1 MGRSENLF
9 HPPVGLPPTETKQD
23 FNPSEPPLNATAGD
37 IASREV
43 QQLAFADG
51 RERSSR
57 RSEGASTGRDPGTTS
72 GRLPVAPVEV
82 PSKQAGLPD
91 LIIVN
96 GEGNRPEYRTV
107 TPRDGS
113 SPELR
118 AVATVRDLGA
128 NVVFDDNKQISK
140 ISYPAENKTREFGRD
155 ENGEINKLV
164 TTTPRGQFSYVKED
178 GRWLYLAP
186 DHKKYVAPDFS
197 LDDNGEFSKSTA
209 DGVVLTQRPDG
220 RLFNEE
226 RTALGARI
234 QRDVDGNPVTV
245 KRPDNTSITAT
256 YECGRLAKLVDSQD
270 GASITWTP
278 DGKGNWRSDDVPP
291 QTVQNMRLEHN
302 GNLSYTSDKS
312 KYTIRGNGAE
322 IEENATRSRYTFDDQ
337 GRISSIKY
345 PGGKAALS
353 FGYLGSDDKPS
364 FIQVDDLQKHE
375 SKRFIHQPD
384 KGGWTGLDRNNN
396 LLGTWKGAV
405 KLSDDGSYAIKPAV
419 GNSTTYLP
427 DGTTR
432 TEQAKATLKPVDTPE
447 TEKPE
452 TRRPEVRRP
461 EVRRPEVRRPE
472 VGRPEVR
479 SPETDKPET
488 RKPETRKPETERPPA
503 TPDVQNE
510 NEITDHSFQLKGYM
524 LPSPDQLGAGSCLY
538 MSATGIAEYLINKS
552 KGIVN
557 PQVGGATD
565 LSEQWTINLSK
576 TVQLGNNYTDAPEL
590 LARAGALPDSR
601 MKFRAYAS
609 SSWMS
614 EPAIGGRGTE
624 ALPPF
629 KKDVLFNGGGEGSQN
644 AHGQMRPADLERIKK
659 YLRENQSPVL
669 FVYKPPTAN
678 WWHANIITG
687 YDDKT
692 QSFTVRD
699 SSFGRQVSN
708 APAYNYDG
716 RSPYGPKPYR
726 NETQMPYYQVL
737 QWGNHAT
744 GYKLAN

>member
-1 MGRSENLF
+1 MGRAENLF
-9 HPPVGLPPTETKQD
+9 HPAVGLPPTETRQD
-23 FNPSEPPLNATAGD
+23 FTPSEPPLNATTSDGAR
-37 IASREV
+37 RES
-43 QQLAFADG
+43 QQLALADSRDTPQPNVADVRERQQVAVADG
-51 RERSSR
+51 RERDQIVVANR
-57 RSEGASTGRDPGTTS
+57 RDR
-72 GRLPVAPVEV
+72 APVK
-82 PSKQAGLPD
+82 PLGLPD
-91 LIIVN
+91 LIIVQ
-96 GEGNRPEYRTV
+96 GEGNRPEFRSV
-107 TPRDGS
+107 PVPDRV
-113 SPELR
+113 SPESI
-118 AVATVRDLGA
+118 AVARVRDLGE
-128 NVVFDDNKQISK
+128 NVVLDANKQISK
-140 ISYPAENKTREFGRD
+140 ISYPAEGKTREFGRD
-155 ENGEINKLV
+155 ENGDINRLV
-164 TTTPRGQFSYVKED
+164 TTTPRGQFNYVKED

-186 DHKKYVAPDFS
+186 DHKRYVAPDFS
-197 LDDNGEFSKSTA
+197 LDANGEFSKSTS
-209 DGVVLTQRPDG
+209 DGAVLTQRPDG
-220 RLFNEE
+220 KLFNEE
-226 RTALGARI
+226 RTAVGARI
-234 QRDVDGNPVTV
+234 QRDAEGNPLTV
-245 KRPDNTSITAT
+245 KRPDNTTIAAT
-256 YECGRLAKLVDSQD
+256 YENGQLVKLVDSQD
-270 GASITWTP
+270 GQSITWKP

-291 QTVQNMRLEHN
+291 QSVQNLRLEHN

-322 IEENATRSRYTFDDQ
+322 IEESATRSRYTFDDQ

-345 PGGKAALS
+345 PGGKAALR
-353 FGYLGSDDKPS
+353 FGYLGLDDKPS

-375 SKRFIHQPD
+375 SKRFIHQPE

-396 LLGTWKGAV
+396 LLGTWKGSV
-405 KLSDDGSYAIKPAV
+405 KLNDDGSYAIKPT
-419 GNSTTYLP
+419 GDSWLTYLP

-432 TEQAKATLKPVDTPE
+432 KEQARTDRKPADLPESERNEARRRDVDKPE
-447 TEKPE
+447 VRKPEVRKPEVRKPDTEKPE
-452 TRRPEVRRP
+452 N
-461 EVRRPEVRRPE
+461 
-472 VGRPEVR
+472 
-479 SPETDKPET
+479 
-488 RKPETRKPETERPPA
+488 RKPEKEKPSV

-557 PQVGGATD
+557 PQVGGPTD

-609 SSWMS
+609 SSWMN
-614 EPAIGGRGTE
+614 ERAIAGRGTE

-629 KKDVLFNGGGEGSQN
+629 QKDVLFNGGGEGSQN
-644 AHGQMRPADLERIKK
+644 AYGQMGPKDLERIKK

-699 SSFGRQVSN
+699 SSFGRPDAKS
-708 APAYNYDG
+708 PAYNYDG

-726 NETQMPYYQVL
+726 NETQMPYYQVQ

-744 GYKLAN
+744 GYKLAS

>member
-9 HPPVGLPPTETKQD
+9 HPAVGLPPTETRQD
-23 FNPSEPPLNATAGD
+23 FTPSDAQTSATAGD
-37 IASREV
+37 AARREI
-43 QQLAFADG
+43 QQLAFADTKARSPRGSEDTQRG
-51 RERSSR
+51 RVPA
-57 RSEGASTGRDPGTTS
+57 ASADVRPETGRVPAAPADFPSRQTGRVPAAPADLPG
-72 GRLPVAPVEV
+72 R
-82 PSKQAGLPD
+82 KDGLPE
-91 LIIVN
+91 LVIVN

-107 TPRDGS
+107 PT
-113 SPELR
+113 
-118 AVATVRDLGA
+118 RDLGA
-128 NVVFDDNKQISK
+128 NVVLDGNKQISQ
-140 ISYPAENKTREFGRD
+140 ITYPAENKTRQFGRD

-186 DHKKYVAPDFS
+186 DHRKYPAPDFS
-197 LDDNGEFSKSTA
+197 LDDNGEFSKSTS
-209 DGVVLTQRPDG
+209 DGVVLTQRADG

-226 RTALGARI
+226 RTAIGARI
-234 QRDVDGNPVTV
+234 QRDAEGNPLTV
-245 KRPDNTSITAT
+245 KRPDNTSISAT
-256 YECGRLAKLVDSQD
+256 YADGRLVKLVDSQD
-270 GASITWTP
+270 GKSITWQR

-291 QTVQNMRLEHN
+291 QSVQNLRLEHN
-302 GNLSYTSDKS
+302 GNLTYTSDKS

-322 IEENATRSRYTFDDQ
+322 IEESATRSRYTFDDQ

-375 SKRFIHQPD
+375 SKRYIHQPE

-396 LLGTWKGAV
+396 LLGTWKGSV
-405 KLSDDGSYAIKPAV
+405 KLNEDGSYAIKPTG
-419 GNSTTYLP
+419 GNWLTYLP

-432 TEQAKATLKPVDTPE
+432 KEQPKLAPKPADTPENERPESRRPEARRPETERPEQKSPEVRRPE

-452 TRRPEVRRP
+452 T
-461 EVRRPEVRRPE
+461 
-472 VGRPEVR
+472 
-479 SPETDKPET
+479 
-488 RKPETRKPETERPPA
+488 
-503 TPDVQNE
+503 TPDTQNL

-590 LARAGALPDSR
+590 LARAGGLPDSR
-601 MKFRAYAS
+601 MKFKAYAS

-614 EPAIGGRGTE
+614 EPAVGGRGTE

-744 GYKLAN
+744 GYRLAN

>member
-1 MGRSENLF
+1 MGRAENLF
-9 HPPVGLPPTETKQD
+9 HPSVGIPPTEVRQD
-23 FNPSEPPLNATAGD
+23 FTPSESPRNATAGD
-37 IASREV
+37 ISRRERPQGATASDASRT
-43 QQLAFADG
+43 
-51 RERSSR
+51 ERTR
-57 RSEGASTGRDPGTTS
+57 
-72 GRLPVAPVEV
+72 
-82 PSKQAGLPD
+82 GLPE
-91 LIIVN
+91 LVIVN
-96 GEGNRPEYRTV
+96 GEGNRPEFRSV
-107 TPRDGS
+107 GPI
-113 SPELR
+113 
-118 AVATVRDLGA
+118 RDLGE
-128 NVVFDDNKQISK
+128 NVVLDSNKQISK
-140 ISYPAENKTREFGRD
+140 IAYPAESKTREFGRD
-155 ENGEINKLV
+155 ENGEINRLV
-164 TTTPRGQFSYVKED
+164 TTTPRGQFSYAKED

-186 DHKKYVAPDFS
+186 DHKKYVAPNFS
-197 LDDNGEFSKSTA
+197 LDDNGEFSKSTS

-226 RTALGARI
+226 RTAIGARI
-234 QRDVDGNPVTV
+234 QRDADGNPLTV

-256 YECGRLAKLVDSQD
+256 YEDGRLSKLVDSQD
-270 GASITWTP
+270 GASITWKP
-278 DGKGNWRSDDVPP
+278 DGRGNWRSNDVPP
-291 QTVQNMRLEHN
+291 QSVQNMRVESN
-302 GNLSYTSDKS
+302 GNLSYISDKS

-322 IEENATRSRYTFDDQ
+322 IEESAARSRYSFDEQ

-375 SKRFIHQPD
+375 SKRYIHQPE
-384 KGGWTGLDRNNN
+384 KGGWTSLDRNNN
-396 LLGTWKGAV
+396 LLGTWNGSV
-405 KLSDDGSYAIKPAV
+405 KINDDGTYAIKPA
-419 GNSTTYLP
+419 GAKWSTYRP
-427 DGTTR
+427 DGTVR
-432 TEQAKATLKPVDTPE
+432 LEQAKVISKPSE
-447 TEKPE
+447 ITENNKPE
-452 TRRPEVRRP
+452 SRRPEVRRP
-461 EVRRPEVRRPE
+461 AENDKPEISRPSVRRPAENDKPEISRPSVRRPAE
-472 VGRPEVR
+472 NDKPKISRPSVR
-479 SPETDKPET
+479 RPAENDKPEI
-488 RKPETRKPETERPPA
+488 RRPETGRPPT

-590 LARAGALPDSR
+590 LARAGGLPDSR

-609 SSWMS
+609 SSWMN
-614 EPAIGGRGTE
+614 EPAVGGRGTE

-644 AHGQMRPADLERIKK
+644 AHGQMRPADLDRIKR

-699 SSFGRQVSN
+699 SSFGRPDAKS
-708 APAYNYDG
+708 PAYNYDG

>member
-1 MGRSENLF
+1 MAENLF
-9 HPPVGLPPTETKQD
+9 HPPVGLPPPETRQNFD
-23 FNPSEPPLNATAGD
+23 PSEPPLAATASDAARGERSQRALADSGD
-37 IASREV
+37 RP
-43 QQLAFADG
+43 QLVLARAGERSQSALTDG
-51 RERSSR
+51 RDR
-57 RSEGASTGRDPGTTS
+57 TGRSQAIAAERRQVTP
-72 GRLPVAPVEV
+72 
-82 PSKQAGLPD
+82 AGLPE

-96 GEGNRPEYRTV
+96 GESGHPEYRTV
-107 TPRDGS
+107 DS
-113 SPELR
+113 
-118 AVATVRDLGA
+118 VRDLGA
-128 NVVFDDNKQISK
+128 NVVTDSNKQISK
-140 ISYPAENKTREFGRD
+140 ISYPAEGKTREFGRD
-155 ENGEINKLV
+155 ENGEINRLV

-186 DHKKYVAPDFS
+186 DHKKYAAPNFS
-197 LDDNGEFSKSTA
+197 LDDNGEFSKSTS
-209 DGVVLTQRPDG
+209 DGAVLTQSADG
-220 RLFNEE
+220 KLFNEE
-226 RTALGARI
+226 RTAIGARI
-234 QRDVDGNPVTV
+234 QRDSEGNPVSV
-245 KRPDNTSITAT
+245 KRPDNTSIRAT
-256 YECGRLAKLVDSQD
+256 YEDGRLTKLVDSQN
-270 GASITWTP
+270 GASITWRP

-291 QTVQNMRLEHN
+291 QSVQNLRLESN

-312 KYTIRGNGAE
+312 KYTIRGSGAE
-322 IEENATRSRYTFDDQ
+322 INESATRSRYTFDDQ
-337 GRISSIKY
+337 GRITSIKY

-353 FGYLGSDDKPS
+353 FGYQGADEKPS

-375 SKRFIHQPD
+375 SKRFIHQPE

-396 LLGTWKGAV
+396 LLGTWKGSV
-405 KLSDDGSYAIKPAV
+405 KISDAGSYAIKPA
-419 GNSTTYLP
+419 GANWSTYLP
-427 DGTTR
+427 DGTVR
-432 TEQAKATLKPVDTPE
+432 TEKAPDTVKAPYTVKAPHSERPADETYSARGPRTLADNQTDGTRSARVPRTEADKPTDQTHSARVPRTE
-447 TEKPE
+447 TEKP
-452 TRRPEVRRP
+452 T
-461 EVRRPEVRRPE
+461 
-472 VGRPEVR
+472 
-479 SPETDKPET
+479 
-488 RKPETRKPETERPPA
+488 
-503 TPDVQNE
+503 E

-524 LPSPDQLGAGSCLY
+524 LPAPDQLGAGSCLY

-590 LARAGALPDSR
+590 LARAGAIPDSR

-609 SSWMS
+609 SSWMN
-614 EPAIGGRGTE
+614 EPAVGGRGTE

-669 FVYKPPTAN
+669 FVYKPPTAG

-699 SSFGRQVSN
+699 SSFGKPVSN

-716 RSPYGPKPYR
+716 RSPYGPRPYR

-744 GYKLAN
+744 GYKLASN